1 MVELSQNVI
10 QSRIEDLD
18 FKNKR
23 KTKALKDSEIQL
35 QSDDVKLLKFIER
48 DQLQTHDKE
57 KDADKSQVER
67 KAMEQID
74 KELQMQIVNIRSDIE
89 KQKDLVGG
97 LKDLGE
103 FLMDLSPP

>member
-1 MVELSQNVI
+1 
-10 QSRIEDLD
+10 
-18 FKNKR
+18 
-23 KTKALKDSEIQL
+23 
-35 QSDDVKLLKFIER
+35 
-48 DQLQTHDKE
+48 
-57 KDADKSQVER
+57 
-67 KAMEQID
+67 MEQID